1 MFSKSVWD
9 YAARPELKIV
19 LSKLSERFGDR
30 FLLLDSDPEW
40 LYFQVTGMTDFSVIH
55 LLEQEQRQFF
65 GEDLEHY
72 QIMIEQTGKERGVS
86 IRYLPDAAAIQSS
99 SPGFWYY

>member
-9 YAARPELKIV
+9 YAARPELKSV
-19 LSKLSERFGDR
+19 LSRLTERFGER

-40 LYFQVTGMTDFSVIH
+40 LYFQVMGMTDFSLIH
-55 LLEQEQRQFF
+55 LLEQEQGQIF
-65 GEDLEHY
+65 GQDIGHI
-72 QIMIEQTGKERGVS
+72 QILIEQTGKERGVS
-86 IRYLPDAAAIQSS
+86 IRYLPDATALSTS